1 MKKALLMLGS
11 ACLLGLLVL
20 GVVTVIGFFTRLFHP
35 YLDLQIKG
43 STTLS
48 NEWQEIV
55 PEKPLRPERV
65 VQEVVIY
72 VEKPVTK
79 DRDSWDLVMP
89 DGSRVTPEVQL
100 IDDHENVYDLLVPS
114 AVRNPNSTEAFQRG
128 FGKRDLPKDR
138 IYPRIRIRSATPVRV
153 LKIVWRCYDP
163 RDIM

>member
-1 MKKALLMLGS
+1 VKRALLIVGS
-11 ACLLGLLVL
+11 ACLLGLFVL
-20 GVVTVIGFFTRLFHP
+20 GVFTVISWVTRLFHP

-43 STTLS
+43 PTTLS

-72 VEKPVTK
+72 VEKPVTQ
-79 DRDSWDLVMP
+79 DRDSFDLVMP

-114 AVRNPNSTEAFQRG
+114 AFTYPNSTEAFQRG
-128 FGKRDLPKDR
+128 FGKRDLPRDR
-138 IYPRIRIRSATPVRV
+138 IYHRIRIRSATPVRV